1 MKVWAEVPWAADTPH
16 LLSLDP
22 PLTNRLACADIPLQ
36 LFNTISLYHNNGHTA
51 SPTTPHP
58 HINPATMALKR
69 INKELTDLG
78 RYVKYLPC
86 RRRGSHFCSHAGDGP
101 RGAL

>member
-1 MKVWAEVPWAADTPH
+1 VAEVPCAAETPH

-36 LFNTISLYHNNGHTA
+36 LFNTTDSLCRNYRDTA
-51 SPTTPHP
+51 RPHP
-58 HINPATMALKR
+58 YHPHHPYTAAMALKR

-78 RYVKYLPC
+78 RCV
-86 RRRGSHFCSHAGDGP
+86 A
-101 RGAL
+101 